1 MILDRLQR
9 ALRALAAGGDA
20 AHLLEETLEGAVAA
34 ANGDGGVLV
43 ATVDGR
49 PKMLA
54 ASGAGSGARVAMEAA
69 EAALE
74 NGRLTRRRYRNDA
87 SLAAAQP
94 VRVDGRVVAAL
105 AVAGPASVLDVA
117 PLPLFADVVVLA
129 LQHLPVGTFA
139 TTLGPSAGDVLVTL
153 AEVASPLDRNAVLV
167 RALAGTER
175 LFKTTASCCAV
186 VEGGS

>member
-9 ALRALAAGGDA
+9 ALRAAAGGDA
-20 AHLLEETLEGAVAA
+20 ARMLEETLEGAVAT

-74 NGRLTRRRYRNDA
+74 NGRLTRRRFRNDA
-87 SLAAAQP
+87 SMAAAQP

-105 AVAGPASVLDVA
+105 AVAGPASALDVTA
-117 PLPLFADVVVLA
+117 LPLFADVVVLA
-129 LQHLPVGTFA
+129 LDHLPAGT
-139 TTLGPSAGDVLVTL
+139 LSPSIGPSAGDVLLTM
-153 AEVASPLDRNAVLV
+153 AEVASPVDRNAVLV
-167 RALAGTER
+167 RALAGAE
-175 LFKTTASCCAV
+175 
-186 VEGGS
+186 